1 MAQQCLSQRE
11 AWPTVKVGLGGGD
24 ELVTEMWLG
33 LSPRERPLTPTSP
46 PTAAPTASTGSGL
59 RLREDISPGGPA
71 MVRLHLRAATASATD
86 PAPPHG
92 TTEGISDR
100 TGLRD

>member
-1 MAQQCLSQRE
+1 M
-11 AWPTVKVGLGGGD
+11 GLGGGD

-46 PTAAPTASTGSGL
+46 PAVAPTASAGSGL
-59 RLREDISPGGPA
+59 WVQEDISLGVPA
-71 MVRLHLRAATASATD
+71 VVCLQHGMATD
-86 PAPPHG
+86 PGPPHC

-100 TGLRD
+100 TGLWD